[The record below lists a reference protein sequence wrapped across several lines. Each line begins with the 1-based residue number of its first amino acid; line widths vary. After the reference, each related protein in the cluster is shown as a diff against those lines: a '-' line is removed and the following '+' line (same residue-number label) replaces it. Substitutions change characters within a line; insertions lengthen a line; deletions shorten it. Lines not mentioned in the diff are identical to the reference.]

1 LKYFM
6 SDIHGEFNGLEQL
19 LKYAEIDLTKDQLV
33 FGGDYINRGKESG
46 KVLRKIKQLVDTYP
60 NNVIA
65 LIGNHEEM
73 MRDYY
78 QHGDKLWLRHGGI
91 DTLKDFSRAFADES
105 EMHKYIEWACGLPL
119 LYEDDEFVYTHAG
132 LNPHEPLYQQNR
144 GILWMSESD
153 FYSIPKSILQRL
165 TDNKPIVHGH
175 TPVERIYFDG
185 VRLNCDMGSNT
196 YSIKDERGLGLV
208 NVSEMIYIVYKT
220 ALKKMETRNVNRM

>member
-1 LKYFM
+1 MKYFM
-6 SDIHGEFNGLEQL
+6 SDIHGEFSGLEQL
-19 LKYAEIDLTKDQLV
+19 LKYEEIDLTKDQLV

-46 KVLRKIKQLVDTYP
+46 KVLKKIKQLVDTYP
-60 NNVIA
+60 DNVIA

-78 QHGDKLWLRHGGI
+78 QHEDKLWLRHGGI

-105 EMHKYIEWACGLPL
+105 EMHKYIEWVCALPL

-132 LNPHEPLYQQNR
+132 LNPHEPLHQQNR
-144 GILWMSESD
+144 SILWMSESD
-153 FYSIPKSILQRL
+153 FYSIPKSNLQRL

-185 VRLNCDMGSNT
+185 VRLNCDMGSST
-196 YSIKDERGLGLV
+196 YPIKEERGLGLV
-208 NVSEMIYIVYKT
+208 NVREMTYIVYKT
-220 ALKKMETRNVNRM
+220 ALKKMETRNVYRM